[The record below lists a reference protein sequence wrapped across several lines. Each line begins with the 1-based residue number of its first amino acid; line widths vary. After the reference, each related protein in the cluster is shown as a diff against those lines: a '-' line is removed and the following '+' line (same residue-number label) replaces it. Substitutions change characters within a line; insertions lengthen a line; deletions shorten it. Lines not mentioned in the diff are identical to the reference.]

1 MAAQS
6 DANSDET
13 MISGINVTPLVDVV
27 LVLLVVLM
35 VTATY
40 LASRTIPVD
49 LPKGATGEPTG
60 VTLAI
65 TVDKD
70 GRTYLDGTGIADD
83 ALRQKIKI
91 ARAADPEVRAVI
103 AADRD
108 SRHKSVVKVIDLLRQ
123 EHVNRFAINVEASEL
138 DRATL
143 P

>member
-6 DANSDET
+6 DSNGEDS

-65 TVDKD
+65 TVDRE
-70 GRTYLDGTGIADD
+70 GRTFLDGESAPESV
-83 ALRQKIKI
+83 LRAKIKN

-103 AADRD
+103 AADSE
-108 SRHKSVVKVIDLLRQ
+108 SRHKSVVGVIDLLRQ
-123 EHVNRFAINVEASEL
+123 EHVNR
-138 DRATL
+138 
-143 P
+143 

>member
-1 MAAQS
+1 MAAQN
-6 DANSDET
+6 DANSEE

-40 LASRTIPVD
+40 LAAKTIPVD

-65 TVDKD
+65 TVDRD
-70 GRTYLDGTGIADD
+70 GRTFLDGAGIADD
-83 ALRQKIKI
+83 ALRQKIKL

-103 AADRD
+103 AADRE

-123 EHVNRFAINVEASEL
+123 ERVNRFAINVESSEL
-138 DRATL
+138 ESAGQ
-143 P
+143 